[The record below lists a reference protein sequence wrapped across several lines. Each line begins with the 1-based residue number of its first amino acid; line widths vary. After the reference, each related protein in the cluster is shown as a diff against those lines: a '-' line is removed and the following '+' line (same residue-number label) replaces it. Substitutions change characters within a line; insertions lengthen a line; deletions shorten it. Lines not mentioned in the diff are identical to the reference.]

1 MDKTLTDKIVA
12 WLNAPAHTEDA
23 DIMEGAL
30 MLLQLNRNRQL
41 YMTIS
46 TNPKRF
52 LKTVEYELKKFL
64 PLRMKGKTC
73 QDVRREAD
81 EFLSELRESGIDKE
95 QSEGKDETSGEDES
109 DETDNMVS
117 PVRNGKRED
126 HDQLPQNI
134 RDIWEANAARW
145 KRIKE
150 MYNTCLS
157 IENPCDLEEN
167 LKVLKETYYAYKAD
181 YARYDSFTFE
191 NDGAKSE
198 EDGAS
203 DDLKML
209 KDINNAR
216 SYISKNLDKLS
227 AMKKEALKDDAT
239 DAQTNAYQSL
249 LSSMTQRVQTLVDNG
264 QVIGEDLKNKLQES
278 GINLSASQPSEENVK
293 ADE

>member
-30 MLLQLNRNRQL
+30 MLLQLNRNRML

-81 EFLSELRESGIDKE
+81 EFLSELRENGIDKE
-95 QSEGKDETSGEDES
+95 QSEGQDETFETDDT
-109 DETDNMVS
+109 DETVA

-181 YARYDSFTFE
+181 YARYDSFTLE
-191 NDGAKSE
+191 NEGAKSE

-203 DDLKML
+203 DDLKTL

-216 SYISKNLDKLS
+216 SYISKNVDKLL
-227 AMKKEALKDDAT
+227 ALKKEALRDGAT
-239 DAQTNAYQSL
+239 DEQTNAYQSL

-264 QVIGEDLKNKLQES
+264 QVMGEDLMNKLQAT
-278 GINLSASQPSEENVK
+278 GINLPASQPTEENVT

>member
-12 WLNAPAHTEDA
+12 WLNAPTHTEDA

-30 MLLQLNRNRQL
+30 MLLQLNRNRML

-81 EFLSELRESGIDKE
+81 EFLSELRENGIDKE
-95 QSEGKDETSGEDES
+95 QSEGKDETSET
-109 DETDNMVS
+109 DETDDTVA

-150 MYNTCLS
+150 MYNACLS
-157 IENPCDLEEN
+157 MENPCDLEEN
-167 LKVLKETYYAYKAD
+167 LKVLKETYYDYKAD

-191 NDGAKSE
+191 NEGAKSE

-203 DDLKML
+203 DDLKKL
-209 KDINNAR
+209 KNINNAR
-216 SYISKNLDKLS
+216 SYISKNVDKLS
-227 AMKKEALKDDAT
+227 ALKKEALKDDAT
-239 DAQTNAYQSL
+239 DAQTKAYQSL

-264 QVIGEDLKNKLQES
+264 QVMGEDLMNKLQAT
-278 GINLSASQPSEENVK
+278 GINLPASQPTEENVK

>member
-30 MLLQLNRNRQL
+30 MLLQLNRNRML

-95 QSEGKDETSGEDES
+95 SEGQDEKS
-109 DETDNMVS
+109 ETDDTDGTDDTVA

-134 RDIWEANAARW
+134 RDIWEANAERW

-181 YARYDSFTFE
+181 YARYDSFTLE
-191 NDGAKSE
+191 NEGAKSE

-203 DDLKML
+203 DDLKTL

-216 SYISKNLDKLS
+216 SYISKNVDKLS
-227 AMKKEALKDDAT
+227 ALKKAALKDDAT
-239 DAQTNAYQSL
+239 DAQTKAYQSL
-249 LSSMTQRVQTLVDNG
+249 LSSMTQRVQTLVDNE
-264 QVIGEDLKNKLQES
+264 QVMGEDLMNKLQAT
-278 GINLSASQPSEENVK
+278 GINLPASQPTEENVK

>member
-81 EFLSELRESGIDKE
+81 ELLSELRENGIDKE
-95 QSEGKDETSGEDES
+95 QSEGQDETSD
-109 DETDNMVS
+109 TDDNDDTVA

-134 RDIWEANAARW
+134 RDIWEANAERW

-150 MYNTCLS
+150 MYNACLS

-181 YARYDSFTFE
+181 YARYDSFTFKNE
-191 NDGAKSE
+191 GDKSE

-203 DDLKML
+203 DDLKTL

-216 SYISKNLDKLS
+216 SYISKNVDKLL
-227 AMKKEALKDDAT
+227 ALKKEALRDGASDE
-239 DAQTNAYQSL
+239 QTNAYQSL

-264 QVIGEDLKNKLQES
+264 QVMGEDLMNKLQAT
-278 GINLSASQPSEENVK
+278 GINLPASQPTEENVT

>member
-1 MDKTLTDKIVA
+1 MDQTLTDKIVA

-64 PLRMKGKTC
+64 PLRKKGKTC

-95 QSEGKDETSGEDES
+95 PSEGQDEKS
-109 DETDNMVS
+109 ETDDTVA
-117 PVRNGKRED
+117 PVRIGKRED

-134 RDIWEANAARW
+134 RDIWATNAERW

-150 MYNTCLS
+150 MYNICLS

-181 YARYDSFTFE
+181 YARYDSFTLE
-191 NDGAKSE
+191 SEEPKSE

-203 DDLKML
+203 DELKTL

-216 SYISKNLDKLS
+216 SYISKNVDKLS
-227 AMKKEALKDDAT
+227 ALKKEALKDDAT
-239 DAQTNAYQSL
+239 DAQTTAYQSL
-249 LSSMTQRVQTLVDNG
+249 LSSITQRVQTLVDNR
-264 QVIGEDLKNKLQES
+264 QVMGENLMNKLQEA
-278 GINLSASQPSEENVK
+278 GINLPTSQPTEKNVN

>member
-12 WLNAPAHTEDA
+12 WLNAPTHTEDA

-30 MLLQLNRNRQL
+30 MLLQLNRNRML
-41 YMTIS
+41 YNTIS

-81 EFLSELRESGIDKE
+81 EFLSELRENGIDKE
-95 QSEGKDETSGEDES
+95 QSEGQEETTGT
-109 DETDNMVS
+109 DETDETMA

-134 RDIWEANAARW
+134 RDIWEANAKRW
-145 KRIKE
+145 KSIKE
-150 MYNTCLS
+150 MYNVCLS

-191 NDGAKSE
+191 NEGAKSE

-203 DDLKML
+203 NDLKAL

-216 SYISKNLDKLS
+216 SYISKNVDKLS
-227 AMKKEALKDDAT
+227 ALKKDALKDDAT
-239 DAQTNAYQSL
+239 DAQTKAYQSL
-249 LSSMTQRVQTLVDNG
+249 LSSMTQRVQTLVDNE
-264 QVIGEDLKNKLQES
+264 QVMGEDLMNKLQAT
-278 GINLSASQPSEENVK
+278 GINLPASQPTEENVK

>member
-81 EFLSELRESGIDKE
+81 EFLSELRENGIDKE
-95 QSEGKDETSGEDES
+95 QSEGQEETTGT
-109 DETDNMVS
+109 DETDETMA

-134 RDIWEANAARW
+134 RDIWEANAKRW
-145 KRIKE
+145 KSIKE
-150 MYNTCLS
+150 LYNACLS

-191 NDGAKSE
+191 NEGAKSE

-203 DDLKML
+203 NDLKAL

-216 SYISKNLDKLS
+216 SYISKNVDKLS
-227 AMKKEALKDDAT
+227 ALKKDALKDDAT
-239 DAQTNAYQSL
+239 DAQTKAYQSL
-249 LSSMTQRVQTLVDNG
+249 LSSMTQRVQTLVDNE
-264 QVIGEDLKNKLQES
+264 QVMGEDLMNKLQAT
-278 GINLSASQPSEENVK
+278 GINLPASQPTEENVK

>member
-30 MLLQLNRNRQL
+30 MLLQLNRNRTL

-81 EFLSELRESGIDKE
+81 EFLSELRENGIDKE
-95 QSEGKDETSGEDES
+95 KHEGKDETSETDDT
-109 DETDNMVS
+109 DETVA

-134 RDIWEANAARW
+134 RDIWEANAERW

-181 YARYDSFTFE
+181 YARYDSFTFKNE
-191 NDGAKSE
+191 GDKSE

-203 DDLKML
+203 DDLKTL

-216 SYISKNLDKLS
+216 SYISKNVDKLL
-227 AMKKEALKDDAT
+227 ALKKEALRDGASDE
-239 DAQTNAYQSL
+239 QTNAYQSL
-249 LSSMTQRVQTLVDNG
+249 LSSMTQRVQMLVDNG
-264 QVIGEDLKNKLQES
+264 QVIGEDLMNKLQAT
-278 GINLSASQPSEENVK
+278 GINFPASQPTEENVT

>member
-30 MLLQLNRNRQL
+30 MLLQLNRNRTL

-52 LKTVEYELKKFL
+52 LKTVEYELKKLL

-81 EFLSELRESGIDKE
+81 EFLSELRENGIDKE
-95 QSEGKDETSGEDES
+95 KHEGQDETS
-109 DETDNMVS
+109 DNDDNDDTVA

-134 RDIWEANAARW
+134 RDIWEANAERW

-181 YARYDSFTFE
+181 YARYDSFTLE
-191 NDGAKSE
+191 NEGDKSE

-203 DDLKML
+203 DDLKTL

-216 SYISKNLDKLS
+216 SYISKNVDKLS
-227 AMKKEALKDDAT
+227 DLKKEALRDDAT
-239 DAQTNAYQSL
+239 DAQTKAYQSL

-264 QVIGEDLKNKLQES
+264 QVMGEDLKNKLQES
-278 GINLSASQPSEENVK
+278 GINLSASQPTEENVK

>member
-30 MLLQLNRNRQL
+30 MLLQLNRNRTL

-81 EFLSELRESGIDKE
+81 EFLSELRENGIDKE
-95 QSEGKDETSGEDES
+95 QSEGQEETTGT
-109 DETDNMVS
+109 DETDETMA

-134 RDIWEANAARW
+134 RDIWEANAKRW
-145 KRIKE
+145 KSIKE
-150 MYNTCLS
+150 MYNACLS

-181 YARYDSFTFE
+181 YARYDSFTLE
-191 NDGAKSE
+191 NEGAKSE
-198 EDGAS
+198 EDGS
-203 DDLKML
+203 SNDLKAL
-209 KDINNAR
+209 KNINNAR
-216 SYISKNLDKLS
+216 SYISKNVDKLS
-227 AMKKEALKDDAT
+227 ALKKEALKDDAT
-239 DAQTNAYQSL
+239 DAQTKAYQSL

-264 QVIGEDLKNKLQES
+264 QVMGEDLMNKLQAT
-278 GINLSASQPSEENVK
+278 GINLPASQPSEENVK

>member
-30 MLLQLNRNRQL
+30 MLLQLNRNRTL

-81 EFLSELRESGIDKE
+81 EFLSELRENGIDKE
-95 QSEGKDETSGEDES
+95 KHEGQDETS
-109 DETDNMVS
+109 DNDDNDDTVA

-134 RDIWEANAARW
+134 RDIWEANAERW

-181 YARYDSFTFE
+181 YARYDSFTLE
-191 NDGAKSE
+191 NEGDKSE

-203 DDLKML
+203 DDLKTL

-216 SYISKNLDKLS
+216 SYISKNVDKLS
-227 AMKKEALKDDAT
+227 DLKKEALRDDAT
-239 DAQTNAYQSL
+239 DAQTKAYQSL

-264 QVIGEDLKNKLQES
+264 QVMGEDLKNKLQES
-278 GINLSASQPSEENVK
+278 GINLSASQPTEENVK

>member
-30 MLLQLNRNRQL
+30 MLLQLNRNRML

-81 EFLSELRESGIDKE
+81 EFLSELRENGIDKE
-95 QSEGKDETSGEDES
+95 QSERQDETS
-109 DETDNMVS
+109 ETDDNDDTVA

-134 RDIWEANAARW
+134 RDIWEANAERW

-181 YARYDSFTFE
+181 YARYDSFTFKNE
-191 NDGAKSE
+191 GDKSE

-203 DDLKML
+203 DDLKTL

-216 SYISKNLDKLS
+216 SFISKNVDKLL
-227 AMKKEALKDDAT
+227 ALKKEALRDGASDE
-239 DAQTNAYQSL
+239 QTNAYQSL
-249 LSSMTQRVQTLVDNG
+249 LSSMTQRVQMLVDNE
-264 QVIGEDLKNKLQES
+264 QVMGEDLMNKLQAT
-278 GINLSASQPSEENVK
+278 GINLRASQPSEENVK

>member
-30 MLLQLNRNRQL
+30 MLLQLNRNRML

-81 EFLSELRESGIDKE
+81 EFLSELRENGIDKE
-95 QSEGKDETSGEDES
+95 QSEGQDEMF
-109 DETDNMVS
+109 ETDDTVA

-181 YARYDSFTFE
+181 YARYDSFTFKNE
-191 NDGAKSE
+191 GDKSE

-203 DDLKML
+203 DDLKAL

-216 SYISKNLDKLS
+216 SYISKNVDKLS
-227 AMKKEALKDDAT
+227 ALKKEALKDGAT
-239 DAQTNAYQSL
+239 DAQTKAYQSL

-264 QVIGEDLKNKLQES
+264 QVMGEDLMNKLQET
-278 GINLSASQPSEENVK
+278 GINLPASQPTEENVN

>member
-30 MLLQLNRNRQL
+30 MLLQLNRNRML
-41 YMTIS
+41 YNTIS

-81 EFLSELRESGIDKE
+81 EFLSELRENGIDKE
-95 QSEGKDETSGEDES
+95 QSEGQEETTGT
-109 DETDNMVS
+109 DETDETMA

-134 RDIWEANAARW
+134 RDIWEANAKRW
-145 KRIKE
+145 KSIKE
-150 MYNTCLS
+150 MYNACLS

-181 YARYDSFTFE
+181 YARYDSFTFVNE
-191 NDGAKSE
+191 DAKSE
-198 EDGAS
+198 EDGAP
-203 DDLKML
+203 DDLKTL

-216 SYISKNLDKLS
+216 SYISKNVDKLS
-227 AMKKEALKDDAT
+227 ALKKEALKDDAT
-239 DAQTNAYQSL
+239 DAQTKAYQSL

-264 QVIGEDLKNKLQES
+264 QVMGEDLMNKLQAT
-278 GINLSASQPSEENVK
+278 GINLPASQPTEKNVK

>member
-30 MLLQLNRNRQL
+30 MLLQLNRNRML

-81 EFLSELRESGIDKE
+81 EFLSELRENGIDKE
-95 QSEGKDETSGEDES
+95 QSEGQEETTGT
-109 DETDNMVS
+109 DETDETMA

-134 RDIWEANAARW
+134 RDIWEANAKRW
-145 KRIKE
+145 KSIKE
-150 MYNTCLS
+150 LYNACLS

-191 NDGAKSE
+191 NEGAKSE

-203 DDLKML
+203 NDLKAL

-216 SYISKNLDKLS
+216 SYISKNVDKLS
-227 AMKKEALKDDAT
+227 ALKKDALKDDAT
-239 DAQTNAYQSL
+239 DAQTKAYQSL
-249 LSSMTQRVQTLVDNG
+249 LSSMTQRVQTLVDNE
-264 QVIGEDLKNKLQES
+264 QVIGEDLMNKLQAT
-278 GINLSASQPSEENVK
+278 GINLPASQPTEENVK

>member
-1 MDKTLTDKIVA
+1 MDKTLTDKIVY

-30 MLLQLNRNRQL
+30 MLLQLNRNRTL

-81 EFLSELRESGIDKE
+81 EFLSELRENGIDKE
-95 QSEGKDETSGEDES
+95 KHEGKDETSETDDT
-109 DETDNMVS
+109 DETVA

-134 RDIWEANAARW
+134 RDIWEANAERW

-181 YARYDSFTFE
+181 YARYDSFTFKNE
-191 NDGAKSE
+191 GDKSE

-203 DDLKML
+203 DDLKTL

-216 SYISKNLDKLS
+216 SYISKNVDKLL
-227 AMKKEALKDDAT
+227 ALKKEALRDGASDE
-239 DAQTNAYQSL
+239 QTNAYQSL

-264 QVIGEDLKNKLQES
+264 QVMGEDLMNKLQAT
-278 GINLSASQPSEENVK
+278 GINLPASQPTEENVT

>member
-12 WLNAPAHTEDA
+12 WLNAPTHTEDA

-30 MLLQLNRNRQL
+30 MLLQLNRNRML

-81 EFLSELRESGIDKE
+81 EFLSELRENGIDKE
-95 QSEGKDETSGEDES
+95 QSEGKDETSET
-109 DETDNMVS
+109 DETDDTVA

-150 MYNTCLS
+150 MYNACLS
-157 IENPCDLEEN
+157 MENPCDLEEN
-167 LKVLKETYYAYKAD
+167 LKVLKETYYDYKAD

-191 NDGAKSE
+191 NEGAKSE

-203 DDLKML
+203 DDLKKL
-209 KDINNAR
+209 KNINNAR
-216 SYISKNLDKLS
+216 SYISKNVDKLS
-227 AMKKEALKDDAT
+227 ALKKEALKDDAT
-239 DAQTNAYQSL
+239 DAQTKAYQSL

-264 QVIGEDLKNKLQES
+264 QVMGEDLMNKLQAT
-278 GINLSASQPSEENVK
+278 GINLRASQPTEENVK

>member
-30 MLLQLNRNRQL
+30 MLLQLNRNRML

-81 EFLSELRESGIDKE
+81 EFLSELRENGIDKE
-95 QSEGKDETSGEDES
+95 QSEGQDEMF
-109 DETDNMVS
+109 ETDDTVA

-191 NDGAKSE
+191 NEGAKSE

-203 DDLKML
+203 NDLKAL

-216 SYISKNLDKLS
+216 SYISKNVDKLS
-227 AMKKEALKDDAT
+227 ALKKDALKDDAT
-239 DAQTNAYQSL
+239 DAQTKAYQSL
-249 LSSMTQRVQTLVDNG
+249 LSSMTQRVQTLVDNE
-264 QVIGEDLKNKLQES
+264 QVMGEDLMNKLQAT
-278 GINLSASQPSEENVK
+278 GINLPASQPTEENVK

>member
-1 MDKTLTDKIVA
+1 MDQTLTDKIAA

-30 MLLQLNRNRQL
+30 MLLQLNRNRML
-41 YMTIS
+41 YNTIS

-73 QDVRREAD
+73 QDVRRDAD
-81 EFLSELRESGIDKE
+81 EFLSELRENGIDKE
-95 QSEGKDETSGEDES
+95 QSERQDETS
-109 DETDNMVS
+109 ETDDNDDTVA

-134 RDIWEANAARW
+134 RDIWEANAERW

-150 MYNTCLS
+150 MYNACLS

-181 YARYDSFTFE
+181 YARYDSFTLE
-191 NDGAKSE
+191 NEGDKSE
-198 EDGAS
+198 EDGAN
-203 DDLKML
+203 DNLKTL

-216 SYISKNLDKLS
+216 SYISKNIDKLS
-227 AMKKEALKDDAT
+227 ALKKEALKDDAT
-239 DAQTNAYQSL
+239 DSQTKAYQSL

-264 QVIGEDLKNKLQES
+264 QVMGEDLMNKLQET
-278 GINLSASQPSEENVK
+278 GINLSTSQPTEENVK

>member
-1 MDKTLTDKIVA
+1 MDQTLTDKIVS

-30 MLLQLNRNRQL
+30 MLLQLNRNRML
-41 YMTIS
+41 YNTIS

-64 PLRMKGKTC
+64 PLRIKGKTC

-81 EFLSELRESGIDKE
+81 EFLSELRENGIDKE
-95 QSEGKDETSGEDES
+95 QCEGQEETTGT
-109 DETDNMVS
+109 DETDETMA

-134 RDIWEANAARW
+134 RDIWEANAKRW
-145 KRIKE
+145 KSIKE
-150 MYNTCLS
+150 MYNACLS

-191 NDGAKSE
+191 NEGAKSE

-203 DDLKML
+203 NDLKAL

-216 SYISKNLDKLS
+216 SYISKNVDKLS
-227 AMKKEALKDDAT
+227 ALKKDALKDDAT
-239 DAQTNAYQSL
+239 DAQTKAYQSL
-249 LSSMTQRVQTLVDNG
+249 LSSMTQRVQTLVDNE
-264 QVIGEDLKNKLQES
+264 QVMGEYLMNKLQAT
-278 GINLSASQPSEENVK
+278 GINLPASQPTEENVK

>member
-1 MDKTLTDKIVA
+1 MDQTLTDKIVA

-30 MLLQLNRNRQL
+30 MLLQLNRNRML
-41 YMTIS
+41 YNTIS

-73 QDVRREAD
+73 QDVRREAN
-81 EFLSELRESGIDKE
+81 EFLSELRENGIDKE
-95 QSEGKDETSGEDES
+95 QSKGQDETSETDDT
-109 DETDNMVS
+109 DETVA

-134 RDIWEANAARW
+134 RDIWEANAVRW

-150 MYNTCLS
+150 MYNACLS

-191 NDGAKSE
+191 NEGANSE
-198 EDGAS
+198 EDSAS
-203 DDLKML
+203 DELKTL

-216 SYISKNLDKLS
+216 SYISKNVDKL
-227 AMKKEALKDDAT
+227 KKKKKDALKDDAT
-239 DAQTNAYQSL
+239 DAQTKAYQSL

-264 QVIGEDLKNKLQES
+264 QIMGEELKNKLQAT
-278 GINLSASQPSEENVK
+278 GIYLPASQPTEENVK

>member
-1 MDKTLTDKIVA
+1 MDQTLTDKIVA

-81 EFLSELRESGIDKE
+81 EFLSELRENGIDKE
-95 QSEGKDETSGEDES
+95 QSEGQEETTGTDET
-109 DETDNMVS
+109 MA

-134 RDIWEANAARW
+134 RDIWEANAKRW
-145 KRIKE
+145 KSIKE
-150 MYNTCLS
+150 LYNACLS

-191 NDGAKSE
+191 NEGAKSE

-203 DDLKML
+203 NDLKAL

-216 SYISKNLDKLS
+216 SYISKNVDKLS
-227 AMKKEALKDDAT
+227 ALKKDALKDDAT
-239 DAQTNAYQSL
+239 DAQTKAYQSL
-249 LSSMTQRVQTLVDNG
+249 LSSMTQRVQTLVDNE
-264 QVIGEDLKNKLQES
+264 QVMGEDLMNKLQAT
-278 GINLSASQPSEENVK
+278 GINLPASQPTEENVK

>member
-12 WLNAPAHTEDA
+12 WLNAPAHTEDD

-30 MLLQLNRNRQL
+30 MLLQLNRNRML

-81 EFLSELRESGIDKE
+81 EFLSELRENGIDKE
-95 QSEGKDETSGEDES
+95 KSEWKDETTGTDDT
-109 DETDNMVS
+109 DETVA

-134 RDIWEANAARW
+134 RDIWEANAKRW
-145 KRIKE
+145 KSIKE
-150 MYNTCLS
+150 LYNACLS

-191 NDGAKSE
+191 NEGTKSE

-203 DDLKML
+203 DDLKTL
-209 KDINNAR
+209 KKINNAR
-216 SYISKNLDKLS
+216 SYISKNVDKLS
-227 AMKKEALKDDAT
+227 ALKKEALKDDAT
-239 DAQTNAYQSL
+239 DAQTKAYQSL
-249 LSSMTQRVQTLVDNG
+249 LSSMTKRVQTLVDNG
-264 QVIGEDLKNKLQES
+264 QVMGEDLMNKLQAT
-278 GINLSASQPSEENVK
+278 GINLPASQPTEENVK

>member
-1 MDKTLTDKIVA
+1 MDQTLTDKIVA

-81 EFLSELRESGIDKE
+81 EFLSELRENGIDKE
-95 QSEGKDETSGEDES
+95 QSEGQEETTGT
-109 DETDNMVS
+109 DETDETMA

-134 RDIWEANAARW
+134 REIWEANAERW

-181 YARYDSFTFE
+181 YARYDSFTLE
-191 NDGAKSE
+191 NEGDKSE

-203 DDLKML
+203 DDLKTL
-209 KDINNAR
+209 KNINNAR
-216 SYISKNLDKLS
+216 SYISKNVDKLS
-227 AMKKEALKDDAT
+227 TLKKEALKDDAT
-239 DAQTNAYQSL
+239 DAQTKAYQSL

-264 QVIGEDLKNKLQES
+264 QVMGEELMNKLQAT
-278 GINLSASQPSEENVK
+278 GIDLPASQPTEENVK
-293 ADE
+293 AHE

>member
-30 MLLQLNRNRQL
+30 MLLQLNRNRTL

-81 EFLSELRESGIDKE
+81 EFLSELRENGIDKE
-95 QSEGKDETSGEDES
+95 QSEGQEETTGT
-109 DETDNMVS
+109 DETDETMA

-134 RDIWEANAARW
+134 RDIWEANAKRW
-145 KRIKE
+145 KSIKE
-150 MYNTCLS
+150 LYNACLS

-181 YARYDSFTFE
+181 YARYDSFTLE
-191 NDGAKSE
+191 NEGAKSE

-203 DDLKML
+203 NDLKAL

-216 SYISKNLDKLS
+216 SYISKNVDKLS
-227 AMKKEALKDDAT
+227 ALKKDALKDDAT
-239 DAQTNAYQSL
+239 DAQITAYQSL
-249 LSSMTQRVQTLVDNG
+249 LSSMTQRVQTLVDNE
-264 QVIGEDLKNKLQES
+264 QVMGEDLMNKLQAT
-278 GINLSASQPSEENVK
+278 GINLPASQPTEENVK

>member
-30 MLLQLNRNRQL
+30 MLLQLNRNRML

-81 EFLSELRESGIDKE
+81 EFLSELRENGIDKE
-95 QSEGKDETSGEDES
+95 QSEGQDETSGT
-109 DETDNMVS
+109 DETDDTVA

-134 RDIWEANAARW
+134 RDIWEANAERW

-181 YARYDSFTFE
+181 YARYDSFTFKNE
-191 NDGAKSE
+191 GDKSE

-203 DDLKML
+203 DDLKTL

-216 SYISKNLDKLS
+216 SYISKNVDKLL
-227 AMKKEALKDDAT
+227 ALKKEALRDGASDE
-239 DAQTNAYQSL
+239 QTNAYQSL

-264 QVIGEDLKNKLQES
+264 QVMGEDLMNKLQAT
-278 GINLSASQPSEENVK
+278 GINLPASQPTEENVT

>member
-81 EFLSELRESGIDKE
+81 ELLSELRENGIDKE
-95 QSEGKDETSGEDES
+95 QSEGQDETSD
-109 DETDNMVS
+109 TDDNDDTVA

-134 RDIWEANAARW
+134 RDIWEANAERW

-150 MYNTCLS
+150 MYNACLS

-181 YARYDSFTFE
+181 YARYDSFTLE
-191 NDGAKSE
+191 NEGDKSE
-198 EDGAS
+198 EDGAP
-203 DDLKML
+203 DELKTL

-216 SYISKNLDKLS
+216 SYISKNVDKLLDL
-227 AMKKEALKDDAT
+227 KKEALRDGASDE
-239 DAQTNAYQSL
+239 QTNAYQSL

-264 QVIGEDLKNKLQES
+264 QVMGEDLMNKLQAT
-278 GINLSASQPSEENVK
+278 GINLPASQPTEENVK

>member
-1 MDKTLTDKIVA
+1 MDQTLTDKIVA

-81 EFLSELRESGIDKE
+81 EFLSELRENGIDKE
-95 QSEGKDETSGEDES
+95 QSEGQEETTGT
-109 DETDNMVS
+109 DETDETMA

-134 RDIWEANAARW
+134 RDIWETNAKRW
-145 KRIKE
+145 KSIKE
-150 MYNTCLS
+150 LYNACLS

-191 NDGAKSE
+191 NEGAKSE

-203 DDLKML
+203 NDLKAL

-216 SYISKNLDKLS
+216 SYISKNVDKLS
-227 AMKKEALKDDAT
+227 ALKKDALKDDAT
-239 DAQTNAYQSL
+239 DAQTKAYQSL
-249 LSSMTQRVQTLVDNG
+249 LSSMTQRVQTLVDNE
-264 QVIGEDLKNKLQES
+264 QVMGEDLMNKLQAT
-278 GINLSASQPSEENVK
+278 GINLPASQPTEENVK

>member
-81 EFLSELRESGIDKE
+81 ELLSELRENGIDKE
-95 QSEGKDETSGEDES
+95 QSEGQDETSD
-109 DETDNMVS
+109 TDDNDDTVA

-134 RDIWEANAARW
+134 RDIWEANAERW

-181 YARYDSFTFE
+181 YARYDSFTFKNE
-191 NDGAKSE
+191 GDKSE

-203 DDLKML
+203 DDLKTL

-216 SYISKNLDKLS
+216 SYISKNVDKLL
-227 AMKKEALKDDAT
+227 ALKKEALRDGASDE
-239 DAQTNAYQSL
+239 QTNAYQSL

-264 QVIGEDLKNKLQES
+264 QVMGEDLMNKLQAT
-278 GINLSASQPSEENVK
+278 GINLPASQPTEENVT

>member
-1 MDKTLTDKIVA
+1 MDKTLTDKIVY

-30 MLLQLNRNRQL
+30 MLLQLNRNRTL

-81 EFLSELRESGIDKE
+81 EFLSELRENGIDKE
-95 QSEGKDETSGEDES
+95 QSEGQDEMF
-109 DETDNMVS
+109 ETDDTDDTVA

-191 NDGAKSE
+191 NEGAKSE

-203 DDLKML
+203 DDLKAL

-216 SYISKNLDKLS
+216 SYISKNVDKLS
-227 AMKKEALKDDAT
+227 ALKKEALKDDAT
-239 DAQTNAYQSL
+239 DEKTKAYQSL
-249 LSSMTQRVQTLVDNG
+249 LSSMTQRVQMLVDNE
-264 QVIGEDLKNKLQES
+264 QVMGEDLMNKLQAT
-278 GINLSASQPSEENVK
+278 GINLPASQPSEENVK

>member
-30 MLLQLNRNRQL
+30 MLLQLNRNRML

-81 EFLSELRESGIDKE
+81 EFLSELRENGIDKE
-95 QSEGKDETSGEDES
+95 QSEGQEETTGT
-109 DETDNMVS
+109 DETDETMA

-134 RDIWEANAARW
+134 CDIWEANAKRW
-145 KRIKE
+145 KSIKE
-150 MYNTCLS
+150 MYNACLS

-191 NDGAKSE
+191 NEGAKSE
-198 EDGAS
+198 EDDAS
-203 DDLKML
+203 NDLKAL
-209 KDINNAR
+209 KNINNAR
-216 SYISKNLDKLS
+216 SYISKNVDKLS
-227 AMKKEALKDDAT
+227 ALKKDALKDDAT
-239 DAQTNAYQSL
+239 DAQTKAYQSL
-249 LSSMTQRVQTLVDNG
+249 LSSMTQRVQTLVDNE
-264 QVIGEDLKNKLQES
+264 QVIGEDLMNKLQAT
-278 GINLSASQPSEENVK
+278 GINLPASQPTEENVK

>member
-30 MLLQLNRNRQL
+30 MLLQLNRNRML

-81 EFLSELRESGIDKE
+81 EFLSELRENGIDKE
-95 QSEGKDETSGEDES
+95 QSEGQEETS
-109 DETDNMVS
+109 ETDDTDNIVA

-126 HDQLPQNI
+126 HNQLPQNI
-134 RDIWEANAARW
+134 RDIWEANAERW

-150 MYNTCLS
+150 MYNACLS

-191 NDGAKSE
+191 NKGIKSE

-203 DDLKML
+203 DDLKTL

-216 SYISKNLDKLS
+216 SYISKNVDKLS
-227 AMKKEALKDDAT
+227 TLKKEALKDDAT
-239 DAQTNAYQSL
+239 DAQTKAYQSL

-264 QVIGEDLKNKLQES
+264 QVMGEDLMNKLQAT
-278 GINLSASQPSEENVK
+278 GIYLPASQPTEENVT

>member
-1 MDKTLTDKIVA
+1 MDQTLTDKIVS

-30 MLLQLNRNRQL
+30 MLLQLNRNRML
-41 YMTIS
+41 YNTIS

-81 EFLSELRESGIDKE
+81 EFLSELRENGIDKE
-95 QSEGKDETSGEDES
+95 LSEGQEETTGT
-109 DETDNMVS
+109 DETDETVAH
-117 PVRNGKRED
+117 VRNGKRED

-134 RDIWEANAARW
+134 RDIWEANAESW

-157 IENPCDLEEN
+157 IENPCDLEEI

-181 YARYDSFTFE
+181 YARYDSFTLE
-191 NDGAKSE
+191 NEGAKSE

-203 DDLKML
+203 NDLKAL

-216 SYISKNLDKLS
+216 SYISKNVDKLS
-227 AMKKEALKDDAT
+227 ALKKDALKDDAT
-239 DAQTNAYQSL
+239 DAQTKAYQSL
-249 LSSMTQRVQTLVDNG
+249 LSSMTQRVQTLVDNE
-264 QVIGEDLKNKLQES
+264 QVMGEDLMNKLQAT
-278 GINLSASQPSEENVK
+278 GINLPASQPTEENVK

>member
-30 MLLQLNRNRQL
+30 MLLQLNRNRML

-81 EFLSELRESGIDKE
+81 EFLSELRENGIDKE
-95 QSEGKDETSGEDES
+95 QSEGQDETSET
-109 DETDNMVS
+109 DETDDTVA

-150 MYNTCLS
+150 MYNACLS

-181 YARYDSFTFE
+181 YARYDSFTLE
-191 NDGAKSE
+191 NEGAKSE

-203 DDLKML
+203 DDLKTL

-216 SYISKNLDKLS
+216 SYISKNVDKLS
-227 AMKKEALKDDAT
+227 ALKKEALKDDAT
-239 DAQTNAYQSL
+239 DTQTKAYQSL

-264 QVIGEDLKNKLQES
+264 QVMGEDLMNKLQET
-278 GINLSASQPSEENVK
+278 GINLSTSQPTEENVN

>member
-12 WLNAPAHTEDA
+12 WLNAPAHTEYA

-30 MLLQLNRNRQL
+30 MLLQLNRNRTL

-81 EFLSELRESGIDKE
+81 EFLSELRENGIDKE
-95 QSEGKDETSGEDES
+95 KHEGKDETSETDDT
-109 DETDNMVS
+109 DETVA

-134 RDIWEANAARW
+134 RDIWEANAERW

-181 YARYDSFTFE
+181 YARYDSFTFKNE
-191 NDGAKSE
+191 GDKSE

-203 DDLKML
+203 DDLKTL

-216 SYISKNLDKLS
+216 SYISKNVDKLL
-227 AMKKEALKDDAT
+227 ALKKEALRDGASDE
-239 DAQTNAYQSL
+239 QTNAYQSL

-264 QVIGEDLKNKLQES
+264 QVMGEDLMNKLQAT
-278 GINLSASQPSEENVK
+278 GINLPASQPTEENVT

>member
-30 MLLQLNRNRQL
+30 MLLQLNRNRML

-81 EFLSELRESGIDKE
+81 EFLSELRENGIDKE
-95 QSEGKDETSGEDES
+95 QSEGQDETF
-109 DETDNMVS
+109 ETDDTDDTVA

-191 NDGAKSE
+191 NEGAKSE

-203 DDLKML
+203 DDLKKL
-209 KDINNAR
+209 KNINNAR
-216 SYISKNLDKLS
+216 SYISKNVDKLS
-227 AMKKEALKDDAT
+227 ALKKEALRDGASDE
-239 DAQTNAYQSL
+239 QTNAYQSL

-264 QVIGEDLKNKLQES
+264 QVMGEDLMNKLQAT
-278 GINLSASQPSEENVK
+278 GINLPASQPSEENVK

>member
-30 MLLQLNRNRQL
+30 MLLQLNRNRML

-81 EFLSELRESGIDKE
+81 EFLSELRENGIDKE
-95 QSEGKDETSGEDES
+95 QSEGQDEMF
-109 DETDNMVS
+109 ETDDTDDTVA

-191 NDGAKSE
+191 NEGAKSE

-203 DDLKML
+203 DDLKAL

-216 SYISKNLDKLS
+216 SYISKNVDKLS
-227 AMKKEALKDDAT
+227 ALKKEALKDDAT
-239 DAQTNAYQSL
+239 DVQTKAYQSL

-264 QVIGEDLKNKLQES
+264 QVMGEELMNKLQAT
-278 GINLSASQPSEENVK
+278 GINLPASQPTEENVK

>member
-30 MLLQLNRNRQL
+30 MLLQLNRNRML

-81 EFLSELRESGIDKE
+81 EFLSELRENGIDKE
-95 QSEGKDETSGEDES
+95 QSEGQDETSET
-109 DETDNMVS
+109 DETDDTVA

-150 MYNTCLS
+150 MYNACLS

-181 YARYDSFTFE
+181 YARYDSFTLE
-191 NDGAKSE
+191 NEGAKSE

-203 DDLKML
+203 DDLKTL

-216 SYISKNLDKLS
+216 SYISKNVDKLS
-227 AMKKEALKDDAT
+227 ALKKEALKDDAT
-239 DAQTNAYQSL
+239 DAQTKAYQSL
-249 LSSMTQRVQTLVDNG
+249 LSSMTQRVQTLVDKG
-264 QVIGEDLKNKLQES
+264 QVMGEDLMNKLQET
-278 GINLSASQPSEENVK
+278 GINLSTSQPTEENVN

>member
-1 MDKTLTDKIVA
+1 MDKTLTDKIVY

-81 EFLSELRESGIDKE
+81 EFLSELRENGIDKE
-95 QSEGKDETSGEDES
+95 KHEVKDETSETDDT
-109 DETDNMVS
+109 DETVA

-134 RDIWEANAARW
+134 RDIWEANAERW

-181 YARYDSFTFE
+181 YARYDSFTFKNE
-191 NDGAKSE
+191 GDKSE

-203 DDLKML
+203 DDLKTL

-216 SYISKNLDKLS
+216 SYISKNVDKLL
-227 AMKKEALKDDAT
+227 ALKKEALRDGASDE
-239 DAQTNAYQSL
+239 QTNAYQSL

-264 QVIGEDLKNKLQES
+264 QVMGEDLMNKLQAT
-278 GINLSASQPSEENVK
+278 GINLPASQPTEENVT

>member
-30 MLLQLNRNRQL
+30 MLLQLNRNRTL

-81 EFLSELRESGIDKE
+81 EFLSELRENGIDKE
-95 QSEGKDETSGEDES
+95 QSEGQDETS
-109 DETDNMVS
+109 DNDDNDDTVA
-117 PVRNGKRED
+117 PARNGKRED

-134 RDIWEANAARW
+134 REIWEANAERW

-181 YARYDSFTFE
+181 YARYDSFTLE
-191 NDGAKSE
+191 NEGDKSE
-198 EDGAS
+198 DDGAS
-203 DDLKML
+203 DDLKTL

-216 SYISKNLDKLS
+216 SYISKNVDKLS
-227 AMKKEALKDDAT
+227 ALKKEALRDDAT
-239 DAQTNAYQSL
+239 DEQTNAYQSL

-264 QVIGEDLKNKLQES
+264 QVMGEDLMNKLQAT
-278 GINLSASQPSEENVK
+278 GINLPASQPTEENVK